1 MSAQTPPKIMRPRL
15 REYAAAL
22 GIDPDLLAR
31 SCEAAS
37 IGGAALSQ
45 SAHQSTTRR
54 DTVDP
59 VRGPRQ
65 QPSSPSPL
73 KTAARPGSR
82 GRTPSQA
89 CQAPAP
95 TSKT

>member
-31 SCEAAS
+31 SCEAAVATIS
-37 IGGAALSQ
+37 KSQ

-65 QPSSPSPL
+65 QPSSPSPS